1 MKRLFYIL
9 TSLLVLSSCTDEL
22 SVSNEYRDVQEGDN
36 VKVQFTINALKGG
49 ITETRTLGDFGETG
63 VTAQENLNLWLFV
76 FDKNGVFQQ
85 AAQATELKNKEQLH
99 DGHTDTEFTVT
110 LNATSSQRIIHFIA
124 FDNTGGENSLANQ
137 IATAMNQF
145 GTESSMIPKL
155 FTEAGQ
161 AAYWQRIVV
170 DGIEEGELNLPNDY
184 DGCVPLVRN
193 FAKVSVGLKK
203 ELSGFTLEG
212 FTIINVPSR
221 GTVAPYKGGFVEYI
235 DGKTQKDYLTL
246 SGSTI
251 GYMGSTPAGTTY
263 STPTQTIEGEEVPYI
278 NTVKDDKGIITNY
291 LYETPNA
298 SGDAKGRTALIVQG
312 KFGSNDTSY
321 YKVDLIY
328 DSSDETAGHIFY
340 NILRNIEYQVTINE
354 VTGNGHASFAEAV
367 ASAASNNLS
376 ASTSTA
382 SLTRISDGKQMLEV
396 TNTYFMFTKGGVQKV
411 FKYRYRYSSNGTT
424 WTTNNSL
431 VNLTNSNDALFVNTD
446 DTDGRPTIAS
456 ADDPAETEYAGWRTV
471 TMDLKSPTGAAQTS
485 NIHLYA
491 SRSRIEQAGLSN
503 TINGELLYRDVRVD
517 LRNPYKLVVAPQ
529 SYVAR
534 TAETKFRVDLL
545 IPQGVN
551 EALFPMDFYI
561 EPKDKY
567 ISPDTGD
574 GVPQLPVKAGPSIV
588 DNVNDQSFHF
598 VRTVTKADYAIL
610 GTKTV
615 DGTTYKVIPCY
626 FKTNVAASATT
637 IYAYNEYFNTASKA
651 FSNTPVAFPDDTSLT
666 ISAGDVDLTGSVNVG
681 SNNQETWVVN
691 PTVSVTQMYG
701 RGYPVTLTFYVT
713 SDVFNDDDDTTNT
726 TFSISVTEG
735 GVTTTGTAS
744 LSKDTSDT
752 DTYGNT
758 IYKQSYTYY
767 TQTINGASI
776 VPTITATFGNGI
788 EGAVQET
795 KTASLTMNR
804 RYFVIGKNSFTNNV
818 SEFSKEGSKE
828 DGSLIYI
835 DDVYV
840 GWFGRQWNNVAGH
853 SYTEGFINNNGPK
866 DGYVIDR
873 LFQNYAP
880 LTEGALVRFEVNKFE
895 QAYVETTIGALDNA
909 AINADT
915 SRTHDDA
922 AALNLTFSDHSTN
935 P

>member
-22 SVSNEYRDVQEGDN
+22 SVSNEYLDIREGEN
-36 VKVQFTINALKGG
+36 VKVQFSINAPEEG
-49 ITETRTLGDFGETG
+49 IAETRTLGDFGETG
-63 VTAQENLNLWLFV
+63 VTAQKDLNLWLFV
-76 FDKNGVFQQ
+76 FDKNGVFVQ
-85 AAQATELKNKEQLH
+85 AAEATLGDNST
-99 DGHTDTEFTVT
+99 DGSHTDTQFTVT

-124 FDNTGGENSLANQ
+124 FDNTAGEHSLANQ

-145 GTESSMIPKL
+145 GTEATMITKL
-155 FTEAGQ
+155 FATAGQ

-170 DGIEEGELNLPNDY
+170 NRIEEGPLAT

-193 FAKVSVGLKK
+193 FAKVSVAKNTSITDAVFK
-203 ELSGFTLEG
+203 LEG
-212 FTIINVPSR
+212 FTIINVPDR
-221 GTVAPYKGGFVEYI
+221 GTIAPFKGGFVEYVTAE
-235 DGKTQKDYLTL
+235 KTQKSYQTL
-246 SGSTI
+246 SGNTI
-251 GYMGSTPAGTTY
+251 GYEGSTPAGTTY
-263 STPTQTIEGEEVPYI
+263 STPEITTGDNGNES
-278 NTVKDDKGIITNY
+278 TIITKNPHY
-291 LYETPNA
+291 LYETPNS
-298 SGDAKGRTALIVQG
+298 SGDAKGRTALIVKG
-312 KFGSNDTSY
+312 KYKNGRTSSY

-328 DSSDETAGHIFY
+328 DNPQDDAAGHLFY
-340 NILRNIEYQVTINE
+340 NILRNFEYKVTINE
-354 VTGNGHASFAEAV
+354 VTGNGHASFAEAL

-396 TNTYFMFTKGGVQKV
+396 TNTYFMFTKSGVQKV
-411 FKYRYRYSSNGTT
+411 FKYRYQYYDGTK
-424 WTTNNSL
+424 WIVNNNL
-431 VNLTNSNDALFVNTD
+431 INLTNSDNALFS
-446 DTDGRPTIAS
+446 TDGRPTIAS
-456 ADDPAETEYAGWRTV
+456 ADDPAGTEYAGWRTV
-471 TMDLKSPTGAAQTS
+471 TMDLKSPTGATQTS

-529 SYVAR
+529 SYVAP
-534 TAETKFRVDLL
+534 TPETKFRVDLL

-561 EPKDKY
+561 EAKDKY
-567 ISPDTGD
+567 ISPDATNAIK
-574 GVPQLPVKAGPSIV
+574 LPVHVGQSIV
-588 DNVNDQSFHF
+588 QGKNDASFQYT
-598 VRTVTKADYAIL
+598 RTVTKADYAIL

-637 IYAYNEYFNTASKA
+637 VYAYNEYFNTGSKA
-651 FSNTPVAFPDDTSLT
+651 FSNIPVAFPDDTSLT

-713 SDVFNDDDDTTNT
+713 ADVFNDDDTTTNT

-788 EGAVQET
+788 KGAVQET

-818 SEFSKEGSKE
+818 SEFSKESSKE

-873 LFQNYAP
+873 SFQNYAP

-909 AINADT
+909 AIKADDT
-915 SRTHDDA
+915 RYYKPAEEADK
-922 AALNLTFSDHSTN
+922 LVLTFSDHSTN

>member
-22 SVSNEYRDVQEGDN
+22 SVSNEYRDVREGDD
-36 VKVQFTINALKGG
+36 VKVQFTINAPEEG
-49 ITETRTLGDFGETG
+49 IAETRTLGDFGEPE
-63 VTAQENLNLWLFV
+63 VTAQKDLNLWLFV
-76 FDKNGVFQQ
+76 FDKNGVFVQ
-85 AAQATELKNKEQLH
+85 AAEATLGDNVT
-99 DGHTDTEFTVT
+99 DGSHTDTKFTAT

-124 FDNTGGENSLANQ
+124 FDNTAGEHSLANQ

-145 GTESSMIPKL
+145 GTEASMIPKL
-155 FTEAGQ
+155 FATAGQ

-170 DGIEEGELNLPNDY
+170 NGIEEGPLATN
-184 DGCVPLVRN
+184 GCVPLVRN
-193 FAKVSVGLKK
+193 FAKVSVAKDT
-203 ELSGFTLEG
+203 SITDAVFTLEG
-212 FTIINVPSR
+212 FTIINVPDR
-221 GTVAPYKGGFVEYI
+221 GTIAPFKGGFVEYVTAE
-235 DGKTQKDYLTL
+235 KTQKSYQTL
-246 SGSTI
+246 SGNTI
-251 GYMGSTPAGTTY
+251 GYEGSTPANTEY
-263 STPTQTIEGEEVPYI
+263 SSGDTDI
-278 NTVKDDKGIITNY
+278 NLKPHY

-298 SGDAKGRTALIVQG
+298 SGDAKGRTALIVKG
-312 KFGSNDTSY
+312 KYNESTTSSY

-328 DSSDETAGHIFY
+328 DNPQDEAAGHLFY
-340 NILRNIEYQVTINE
+340 NILRNFEYEVTINE
-354 VTGNGHASFAEAV
+354 VTGNGHANFKDAV
-367 ASAASNNLS
+367 DNAASNNLS

-456 ADDPAETEYAGWRTV
+456 ADDTTGDYVGWRTV
-471 TMDLKSPTGAAQTS
+471 TMELKSPTTGTAQTS

-491 SRSRIEQAGLSN
+491 SKLFIQQAGLSS

-517 LRNPYKLVVAPQ
+517 LRNPYTLVVAPQ

-561 EPKDKY
+561 EPLDKT
-567 ISPDTGD
+567 ISPDASNSIK
-574 GVPQLPVKAGPSIV
+574 LPVHVGPTV
-588 DNVNDQSFHF
+588 LNDSGKRSFQYT
-598 VRTVTKADYAIL
+598 RTVTKADYAIL

-637 IYAYNEYFNTASKA
+637 VYAYNEYFNTGSKK
-651 FSNTPVAFPDDTSLT
+651 FSNIPVAFPDDTSLT
-666 ISAGDVDLTGSVNVG
+666 TSAGSVTYAG
-681 SNNQETWVVN
+681 QSYDVVN
-691 PTVSVTQMYG
+691 MYG
-701 RGYPVTLTFYVT
+701 KGYPVTLTFYAT
-713 SDVFNDDDDTTNT
+713 ADVFNGDDTTNT

-735 GVTTTGTAS
+735 GVTTTGTAT
-744 LSKDTSDT
+744 LSKDEADT

-818 SEFSKEGSKE
+818 ADFSKEASKE
-828 DGSLIYI
+828 DGSRIFV
-835 DDVYV
+835 DGTYV
-840 GWFGRQWNNVAGH
+840 GWFGRQWNNVPGH
-853 SYTEGFINNNGPK
+853 SYIEGFINANGPK
-866 DGYVIDR
+866 DDYVIDR
-873 LFQNYAP
+873 SFQNYAT
-880 LTEGALVRFEVNKFE
+880 LEDNTNVRFDVEGYAEATVY
-895 QAYVETTIGALDNA
+895 AETTIGDLDNA
-909 AINADT
+909 AINANPK
-915 SRTHDDA
+915 RTHADA
-922 AALNLTFSDHSTN
+922 AALDITFSNHSN